1 MMMKD
6 EYFNP
11 FFDRESELS
20 VFAIGREQCAPTFD
34 DGPSFRKMYILHHI
48 LEGSGEYTVGGVTH
62 RVRKGDVFAIRPTDL
77 VYYKTDENDPWL
89 FSWILF
95 HGTRAEDLY
104 RQIGVTETRLVF
116 HGNSS
121 LFSDSILRC
130 LTQAATE
137 KRPLSAFRLTACLMD
152 CLSSVSIED
161 KPTTGFQQREQY
173 VKTARAFIEY
183 HYGAGISV
191 SDVAE
196 HLGLERSYFYRVFHK
211 ETGQSPEQYLTSLRM
226 EKAKK
231 LIRTGLPFKQVA
243 TAVGLKDVY
252 YFTKLFKKQFDVTPS
267 AYRRLHSSDETKKHQ

>member
-1 MMMKD
+1 MMKD

-11 FFDRESELS
+11 FFDRKGELS
-20 VFAIGREQCAPTFD
+20 VFAIGRERCAPTFE

-48 LEGSGEYTVGGVTH
+48 LEGSGEYTVGGTTH
-62 RVRKGDVFAIRPTDL
+62 KVRKGDIFAIRPTDL
-77 VYYKTDENDPWL
+77 VYYKTDESDPWL

-95 HGTRAEDLY
+95 YGTRAEALY
-104 RQIGVTETRLVF
+104 EQIGVTETRLVF
-116 HGNSS
+116 HDNAS

-137 KRPLSAFRLTACLMD
+137 KKPLSAFRLTACLMD
-152 CLSSVSIED
+152 CLASVSGGD
-161 KPTTGFQQREQY
+161 RPAPYQQSEQY
-173 VKTARAFIEY
+173 VKTACAFIEY
-183 HYGAGISV
+183 HYGSGISV

-211 ETGQSPEQYLTSLRM
+211 ETGQSPEQYLAALRM
-226 EKAKK
+226 NKAKR

-267 AYRRLHSSDETKKHQ
+267 TYRRLCSADDTKK